1 MILLGSEDMILGGAR
16 IPRRLLRCND
26 MLVLH
31 VQYATHVK
39 KAAQGRT
46 LLALS

>member
-1 MILLGSEDMILGGAR
+1 MILLGSEDMILDGAR
-16 IPRRLLRCND
+16 IPRRLFRCND

-46 LLALS
+46 LLALG